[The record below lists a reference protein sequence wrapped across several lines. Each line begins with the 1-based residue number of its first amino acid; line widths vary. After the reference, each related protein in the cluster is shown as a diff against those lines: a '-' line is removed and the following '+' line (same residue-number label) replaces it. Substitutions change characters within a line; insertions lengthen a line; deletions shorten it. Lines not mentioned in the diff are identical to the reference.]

1 MELLDLIAFLIFW
14 ETSTCFPSR
23 LLFRRAV
30 MSSSLR
36 PYGLQHIRL
45 PCLSLSPGVWSN
57 SCPLSYDTIQSFH
70 PLLPPSPPVFNLSQH
85 LGLFQWAGSFTVSWL
100 FASDGQSVGALA
112 SVLPMNIQYWFPL
125 GLTDL
130 NSWLSKG
137 LLSLLQHHISKALIF
152 WHSAFFIVQLSHLY
166 MTTGKSIA
174 LTIQTLAK

>member
-1 MELLDLIAFLIFW
+1 MLSKNGMTTYF
-14 ETSTCFPSR
+14 
-23 LLFRRAV
+23 
-30 MSSSLR
+30 
-36 PYGLQHIRL
+36 
-45 PCLSLSPGVWSN
+45 CLEVLWQGY
-57 SCPLSYDTIQSFH
+57 L
-70 PLLPPSPPVFNLSQH
+70 PPVFNLSQH

-174 LTIQTLAK
+174 LTIQTFVGKVMSLFFNMLFRFVIAFLPRSKSFNFMATVAIWISYLILESKQI